1 MIGDSNNETN
11 FPHQSLL
18 TNMQVLRI
26 RKSLAN
32 SSLVNIKFSKTQL
45 SKVMQSGRVTC
56 DW

>member
-11 FPHQSLL
+11 FPHKSLL
-18 TNMQVLRI
+18 PSTQVLRI
-26 RKSLAN
+26 RKTLAN
-32 SSLVNIKFSKTQL
+32 SSSANIKLSKTQL

>member
-11 FPHQSLL
+11 FPHQLLL